1 MHRVQPFTI
10 GLISLAAFA
19 GCDPVW
25 RVNNPA
31 TVEGRLDP
39 ACLEAGLR
47 QVSPDLETNRAVD
60 GSRLEFVLVPP
71 ATEPYGVKGF
81 AALLVSRVKLQ
92 GFIVSDHMD
101 KWPAALAD
109 LAGWYLE
116 GKLRGRETVA
126 LGLRSAPA
134 AFLGML
140 RGDNVGKQLVRL

>member
-71 ATEPYGVKGF
+71 ATEPYGVNVTWERARPSTIELETRAVGQQANTKAVEGF
-81 AALLVSRVKLQ
+81 RSVRTDILGAVERSCGAKVTL
-92 GFIVSDHMD
+92 G
-101 KWPAALAD
+101 A
-109 LAGWYLE
+109 
-116 GKLRGRETVA
+116 ETCI
-126 LGLRSAPA
+126 GC
-134 AFLGML
+134 
-140 RGDNVGKQLVRL
+140 Q